1 MTKIFNIIFSV
12 TVICLV
18 MTSCSNA
25 GKTGDFTLVLSGS
38 MHGQL
43 DPCGWKKNPMG
54 GLSRRYVKI
63 QELKSQDKNPIVL
76 DAGDLLFST
85 TNLNNDNLKSEEF
98 RSNAIIEGYN
108 KIGCDAINVGKYE
121 LLNGLAFLKDISK
134 KTDTPFLSANL
145 KSSKTNELL
154 FEPYLILN
162 RGNLTIGIVGV
173 TSLLPDSSTSVVA
186 DDFIQAGNTYIDKLS
201 EKTDIIILLVNT
213 DRGSQKDLSENF
225 KDADFIVTSGSTN
238 LTRTNAPQKDNGPY
252 VFSCGKQGK
261 YLLTLDAKINDLR
274 SPFVN
279 ISAHQKKIADV
290 NKRFERLQKKDPNAK
305 LEDIYKDQGNVLKLI
320 EQYRVD
326 LKSSE
331 KAISES
337 KNTIMYK
344 TIGLNKKIKDDP
356 EMLAFVNQ
364 SLSTCKALKPQLESV
379 KKSKV
384 NHSGHDH

>member
-1 MTKIFNIIFSV
+1 
-12 TVICLV
+12 
-18 MTSCSNA
+18 
-25 GKTGDFTLVLSGS
+25 
-38 MHGQL
+38 
-43 DPCGWKKNPMG
+43 MG

-63 QELKSQDKNPIVL
+63 QEFKTEGKNPIIL
-76 DAGDLLFST
+76 DAGDLFFST
-85 TNLNNDNLKSEEF
+85 TNLNSDNLKSEEF
-98 RSNAIIEGYN
+98 RANAIIEGFN

-121 LLNGLAFLKDISK
+121 LLNGLAFLRYMSN

-162 RGNLTIGIVGV
+162 RGNLSLGIIGV
-173 TSLLPDSSTSVVA
+173 TSLLPDSSTLVVA
-186 DDFIQAGNTYIDKLS
+186 DDFIQAGNAYIDKLS
-201 EKTDIIILLVNT
+201 ETTDIIILLVNT
-213 DRGSQKDLSENF
+213 DRGSQNDLAENF
-225 KDADFIVTSGSTN
+225 KDADFIVASGSTN
-238 LTRTNAPQKDNGPY
+238 LTRTNAPQKDNGPF

-261 YLLTLDAKINDLR
+261 YLLTLDANINDLR

-279 ISAHQKKIADV
+279 ISSHQKKIADV

-364 SLSTCKALKPQLESV
+364 SLSTCKALKPQV
-379 KKSKV
+379 KNVNKSKAD
-384 NHSGHDH
+384 HSGHDH